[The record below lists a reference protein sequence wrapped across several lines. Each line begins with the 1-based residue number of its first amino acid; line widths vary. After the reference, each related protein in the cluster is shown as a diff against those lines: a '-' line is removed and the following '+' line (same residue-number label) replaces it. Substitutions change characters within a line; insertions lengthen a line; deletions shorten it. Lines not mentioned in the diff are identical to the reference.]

1 MNEVTFPVRNSSAQD
16 STGEFATRPKYL
28 KDFVGQASNMEN
40 LQIFIQA
47 ARNRGEPL
55 DHILIY
61 GPPGLGKTTLSHI
74 IANELDVNIKAMS
87 GPLINKVGELAAI
100 LTNLKANEVL
110 FVDEIHRMNKSV
122 EEVLYSALESF
133 YIDLIIGDGPTAKS
147 YRMQIP
153 RFTFIGATTR
163 TGMLT
168 KPLKDR
174 FGIPLKLDFYPVEEL
189 ELIVKNTSCRLGMMI
204 EKDGCKAIA
213 NASRGTP
220 RISIRL
226 LRRIRDLCEIKNG
239 ISVAISCDMVKDAL
253 SALKVDHI
261 GLDSLDYKYMTYLIK
276 YCRGTPIGIESIA
289 TALSE
294 SVDTVED
301 DIEPYLIQI
310 GFITKTPRGRIATF
324 EGIKYFE
331 SLNTL

>member
-1 MNEVTFPVRNSSAQD
+1 MNFPVRNSSAQD
-16 STGEFATRPKYL
+16 SRGELDARPKYL
-28 KDFVGQASNMEN
+28 KDFVGQGANMEN
-40 LQIFIQA
+40 LKIFIQA

-74 IANELDVNIKAMS
+74 IANELNVNIKAMS

-100 LTNLKANEVL
+100 LSNLKANEVL
-110 FVDEIHRMNKSV
+110 FVDEIHRMNKNV

-174 FGIPLKLDFYPVEEL
+174 FGIPLKLDFYSVKEL
-189 ELIVKNTSCRLGMMI
+189 ELIVKNVSQRLGMVI
-204 EKDGCKAIA
+204 EMEGCEFIA
-213 NASRGTP
+213 KASRGTP

-239 ISVAISCDMVKDAL
+239 INSTISRDMVGEAL
-253 SALKVDHI
+253 SALKIDNI
-261 GLDSLDYKYMTYLIK
+261 GLDSLDYKYMTYLVR

-310 GFITKTPRGRIATF
+310 GFITKTPRGRIVTF
-324 EGIKYFE
+324 EGVKYFE
-331 SLNTL
+331 SLSIL